1 MLCGAAVRAV
11 TPALQEQ
18 CDSMVRVRNFL
29 VDELSGANLQLQA
42 IHALHAQVLLPQ
54 PPSLHALQL

>member
-18 CDSMVRVRNFL
+18 CDSVVRVRNFL

-42 IHALHAQVLLPQ
+42 IHALHAQVPAA
-54 PPSLHALQL
+54 LHGRRDVFLN

>member
-1 MLCGAAVRAV
+1 
-11 TPALQEQ
+11 
-18 CDSMVRVRNFL
+18 MVRVRNFL